1 MLPISV
7 VLDNS
12 VAMAHQEEAMIAKPS
27 VTITAVEDEEEDII
41 PGPPPSAQRSPTK
54 RNDRSSGSASS
65 AGASATT
72 SSSRRKFLHKLMN
85 HGDAATPPHDPLQ
98 ISSTDHQWA
107 GQGILASRADLE
119 LPPQEFAEG
128 CNLLQAAAMGDA
140 RRVEEMLNR
149 NPQRVNFRDYDR
161 RTALHVA
168 SSEGHLPI
176 CKLLMEK
183 FGSRINRS
191 DRWGGSPLD
200 DAHRHRH
207 AAVIEY
213 LRSKGAMTGSANKS
227 TNLITAAA
235 QGDLDEVQL
244 LLQTDMKS
252 KATKQKLD
260 INKGDYD
267 KRTALHLA
275 YVKSLQ

>member
-1 MLPISV
+1 MS
-7 VLDNS
+7 
-12 VAMAHQEEAMIAKPS
+12 HQEGAVVAKPS
-27 VTITAVEDEEEDII
+27 VTITAVEDEEDEHEDII
-41 PGPPPSAQRSPTK
+41 PGPPASAQQRSPGK
-54 RNDRSSGSASS
+54 RADKSTGSSSG
-65 AGASATT
+65 GATT
-72 SSSRRKFLHKLMN
+72 SSSRRKFLSVLKN
-85 HGDAATPPHDPLQ
+85 NNKGEEPPPDPLQ
-98 ISSTDHQWA
+98 ISATDHQWA

-119 LPPQEFAEG
+119 LPPEEFAEG

-140 RRVEEMLNR
+140 RRGEEMLNR
-149 NPQRVNFRDYDR
+149 SPRRVNFRDYDR

-168 SSEGHLPI
+168 ASEGHLQI
-176 CKLLMEK
+176 CKLLIEK
-183 FGSRINRS
+183 FGIRINRS

-207 AAVIEY
+207 RKVIAY
-213 LRSKGAMTGSANKS
+213 LREKGALTGSANKS

-244 LLQTDMKS
+244 LLQTEVGKRRT
-252 KATKQKLD
+252 TKQKLD

-275 YVKSLQ
+275 

>member
-1 MLPISV
+1 
-7 VLDNS
+7 
-12 VAMAHQEEAMIAKPS
+12 MAHLLEGAVVAKPS
-27 VTITAVEDEEEDII
+27 VTITAVEDDYDEHEEEDII

-54 RNDRSSGSASS
+54 RADKSTGSSTG
-65 AGASATT
+65 GTT
-72 SSSRRKFLHKLMN
+72 SSSRRKFLSMLKN
-85 HGDAATPPHDPLQ
+85 NNNKVDETPPTPDPLQ
-98 ISSTDHQWA
+98 LSSTDHQWA

-119 LPPQEFAEG
+119 LPPEEFAEG
-128 CNLLQAAAMGDA
+128 CNLLQAAAMGDS

-149 NPQRVNFRDYDR
+149 NPKRVNFRDYDR

-168 SSEGHLPI
+168 ASEGHLLI
-176 CKLLMEK
+176 CKLLIEK
-183 FGSRINRS
+183 FGIRINRS

-207 AAVIEY
+207 TAVISY
-213 LRSKGAMTGSANKS
+213 LRDKGALTGSANKS

-244 LLQTDMKS
+244 LLHEGKNRS
-252 KATKQKLD
+252 TKQKLD

-275 YVKSLQ
+275 YVTKGSGRLVLTEE

>member
-1 MLPISV
+1 MSV
-7 VLDNS
+7 LKNNNKG
-12 VAMAHQEEAMIAKPS
+12 EE
-27 VTITAVEDEEEDII
+27 
-41 PGPPPSAQRSPTK
+41 PPP
-54 RNDRSSGSASS
+54 
-65 AGASATT
+65 
-72 SSSRRKFLHKLMN
+72 
-85 HGDAATPPHDPLQ
+85 DPLQ
-98 ISSTDHQWA
+98 ISATDHQWA

-119 LPPQEFAEG
+119 LPPEEFAEG

-140 RRVEEMLNR
+140 RRGEEMLNR
-149 NPQRVNFRDYDR
+149 SPRRVNFRDYDR

-168 SSEGHLPI
+168 ASEGHLQI
-176 CKLLMEK
+176 CKLLIEK
-183 FGSRINRS
+183 FGIRINRS

-207 AAVIEY
+207 RKVIAY
-213 LRSKGAMTGSANKS
+213 LREKGALTGSANKS

-244 LLQTDMKS
+244 LLQTEVGKRRT
-252 KATKQKLD
+252 TKQKLD

-275 YVKSLQ
+275 